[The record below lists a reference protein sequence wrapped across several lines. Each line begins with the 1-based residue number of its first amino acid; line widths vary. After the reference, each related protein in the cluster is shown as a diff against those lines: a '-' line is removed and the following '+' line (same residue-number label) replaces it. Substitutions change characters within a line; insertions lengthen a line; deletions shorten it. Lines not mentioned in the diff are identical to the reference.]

1 MSDHVKKYARL
12 AAVEEYVR
20 SAVQGFVGDPPDT
33 DSQWGYLSAL
43 LIVAKD
49 ALGQR
54 MDMPPFAEAHELWKD
69 YELIS
74 DRWDEEDA
82 A

>member
-1 MSDHVKKYARL
+1 MSDHVEKYLKPANI
-12 AAVEEYVR
+12 EEYVR

-33 DSQWGYLSAL
+33 DAQWGYLSAL
-43 LIVAKD
+43 LVVGKE

-54 MDMPPFAEAHELWKD
+54 MDMSPFAEAHALWKD

-74 DRWDEEDA
+74 NP
-82 A
+82 